1 MDGVNT
7 LGAFD
12 MYSGIQR
19 NEFTLCV
26 TASAY
31 YKISPIFLPLNF
43 TK

>member
-1 MDGVNT
+1 MNGVST
-7 LGAFD
+7 LRAFN

-26 TASAY
+26 TAQQSL
-31 YKISPIFLPLNF
+31 KFLQFSCLYF